1 MQNETIVCI
10 APRDWHGLWKEAQ
23 SVMSRIAECNRVLYF
38 DPGRDSQASM
48 LGEMIGNLPNFFTLR
63 TEQVQKNLTVIS
75 SPSVLP
81 HARRHLPRSVLQVT
95 VPLVV
100 RINTWVLIRHVQ
112 RVMRAF
118 NVVSPILWLY
128 SPYDAELIG
137 KFGEKLACYMNYDE
151 FANYLTNSR
160 IKELVRR
167 YDDQLTNMVDVVFAT
182 SRSQCKVREAINPH
196 TYFIPN
202 AVDFDLFNRAM
213 MPDLPM
219 PDDIAGLRRPIIGYA
234 GRMARQIDIELLQR
248 VAITYPNCSLVLIG
262 PDELPSCPGEHAL
275 RAAPNVF
282 FLGWK
287 KPSEL
292 PNYLRV
298 FDVALIPYRLEGHV
312 LSGYPTKLHEY
323 LAAGRS
329 VVATAMPELL
339 PYSHV
344 LHIAENNDDFVVKVG
359 EAMRDNTLQS
369 IEARVAVARENTWD
383 RRVADIY
390 RNLEPFL
397 SGSITRR
404 IPGTQNLLGS
414 S

>member
-23 SVMSRIAECNRVLYF
+23 SVMSRIAENNRVIYI
-38 DPGRDSQASM
+38 DPGRDSQESM
-48 LGEMIGNLPNFFTLR
+48 MGELFGNLPNFFTLR

-75 SPSVLP
+75 SPPMVP
-81 HARRHLPRSVLQVT
+81 IARRHLPRSVLKVW

-100 RINTWVLIRHVQ
+100 RINTWVLIRHV
-112 RVMRAF
+112 RRIMKAL
-118 NVVSPILWLY
+118 NVVSPILWIY

-137 KFGEKLACYMNYDE
+137 KFGEKLTCYMNYDE

-160 IKELVRR
+160 IKELVRW

-182 SRSQCKVREAINPH
+182 SRSQCRVREAINPH

-202 AVDFDLFNRAM
+202 AVDFDLFNRAL

-234 GRMARQIDIELLQR
+234 GRMARQIDIELLLR
-248 VAITYPNCSLVLIG
+248 VATTYPDCSLVLIG
-262 PDELPSCPGEHAL
+262 PDELPSCPTEHAL

-292 PNYLRV
+292 PNYLRF
-298 FDVALIPYRLEGHV
+298 FDAALIPYRLEGHV

-339 PYSHV
+339 PYSKV
-344 LHIAENNDDFVVKVG
+344 LHIAENNDDFVAKVG
-359 EAMRDNTLQS
+359 EAMRDNSLQS
-369 IEARVAVARENTWD
+369 IEARVSVARENTWD

-390 RNLEPFL
+390 YNLEPFL
-397 SGSITRR
+397 SGAVNRR
-404 IPGTQNLLGS
+404 IPGTSKLPGS

>member
-1 MQNETIVCI
+1 MQNETILCI

-23 SVMSRIAECNRVLYF
+23 SVMSRIAAHNRVLYF
-38 DPGRDSQASM
+38 DPGRDSQASA
-48 LGEMIGNLPNFFTLR
+48 LGEMVGNLPNFFALR
-63 TEQVQKNLTVIS
+63 TEQVQKNLIVIS

-81 HARRHLPRSVLQVT
+81 HARRHLPRSVLRVT
-95 VPLVV
+95 LPLVV
-100 RINTWVLIRHVQ
+100 CMNNRVLIWHVR

-128 SPYDAELIG
+128 SPYNGELVG

-151 FANYLTNSR
+151 FANFLTNVR

-167 YDDQLTNMVDVVFAT
+167 YDDQLTGKVDVVFAT
-182 SRSQCKVREAINPH
+182 SRPQCKVREAINPH

-202 AVDFDLFNRAM
+202 AVDFGLFNRAL
-213 MPDLPM
+213 LPEL
-219 PDDIAGLRRPIIGYA
+219 PVPEDIAGIQRPIIGYA

-248 VAITYPNCSLVLIG
+248 VAATYHDCSLVLIG
-262 PDELPSCPGEHAL
+262 PDELPSCRAERAL

-292 PNYLRV
+292 PNYLHV
-298 FDVALIPYRLEGHV
+298 FDAALIPYRLEGHV

-323 LAAGRS
+323 LAAGRA
-329 VVATAMPELL
+329 VVATAMPELF

-344 LHIAENNDDFVVKVG
+344 LHIAENNDDFVAKVG
-359 EAMRDNTLQS
+359 EAIRDNTPHS

-390 RNLEPFL
+390 RNLAPFL
-397 SGSITRR
+397 SGAIPRR
-404 IPGTQNLLGS
+404 NLGASNLPGS

>member
-1 MQNETIVCI
+1 MQNETIICI

-23 SVMSRIAECNRVLYF
+23 SIMSRIALDNQVLYF
-38 DPGRDSQASM
+38 DPGRDSQASIV
-48 LGEMIGNLPNFFTLR
+48 GEMIGNLPNFFSLR

-81 HARRHLPRSVLQVT
+81 YARSHLPRSLLQVI
-95 VPLVV
+95 VPSVAH
-100 RINTWVLIRHVQ
+100 INAEMLIRHVH
-112 RVMRAF
+112 RAMQALK
-118 NVVSPILWLY
+118 VVSPILWLY
-128 SPYDAELIG
+128 SPYHLSLVG
-137 KFGEKLACYMNYDE
+137 KFGEKLSCYMNYDE

-160 IKELVRR
+160 IKELVRW
-167 YDDQLTNMVDVVFAT
+167 YDDQLTNRVDVVFAT
-182 SRSQCKVREAINPH
+182 SPSQCTVREAINPH
-196 TYFIPN
+196 TNFIPN
-202 AVDFDLFNRAM
+202 AVDFDLFNRAVLS
-213 MPDLPM
+213 DLPI
-219 PDDIAGLRRPIIGYA
+219 PEDIAGLRRPIIGYA

-248 VAITYPNCSLVLIG
+248 VATTYSDCSLVLIG
-262 PDELPSCPGEHAL
+262 PDELPSCPAEQDL
-275 RAAPNVF
+275 RATPNVF

-298 FDVALIPYRLEGHV
+298 FDAALIPYRLEGHV

-359 EAMRDNTLQS
+359 EAMRDNALKS
-369 IEARVAVARENTWD
+369 IEARVAVAQENTWD
-383 RRVADIY
+383 RRVEDIY
-390 RNLEPFL
+390 HNLEPFL
-397 SGSITRR
+397 SGAITRR
-404 IPGTQNLLGS
+404 TLGAPSPLGS

>member
-1 MQNETIVCI
+1 MQ
-10 APRDWHGLWKEAQ
+10 ALK
-23 SVMSRIAECNRVLYF
+23 
-38 DPGRDSQASM
+38 
-48 LGEMIGNLPNFFTLR
+48 
-63 TEQVQKNLTVIS
+63 
-75 SPSVLP
+75 
-81 HARRHLPRSVLQVT
+81 
-95 VPLVV
+95 
-100 RINTWVLIRHVQ
+100 
-112 RVMRAF
+112 
-118 NVVSPILWLY
+118 VVSPILWLY
-128 SPYDAELIG
+128 SPYHLSLVG
-137 KFGEKLACYMNYDE
+137 KFGEKLSCYMNYDE

-160 IKELVRR
+160 IKELVRW
-167 YDDQLTNMVDVVFAT
+167 YDDQLTNRVDVVFAT

-202 AVDFDLFNRAM
+202 AVDFDLFNRAVLS
-213 MPDLPM
+213 DLPI
-219 PDDIAGLRRPIIGYA
+219 PEDIAGLRRPIIGYA

-248 VAITYPNCSLVLIG
+248 VATTYSDCSLVLIG
-262 PDELPSCPGEHAL
+262 PDELPSCPAEQDL
-275 RAAPNVF
+275 RATPNVF

-298 FDVALIPYRLEGHV
+298 FDAALIPYRLEGHV

-359 EAMRDNTLQS
+359 EAMRDNALQS
-369 IEARVAVARENTWD
+369 IEARVAVAQENTWD
-383 RRVADIY
+383 RRVEDIY
-390 RNLEPFL
+390 HNLEPFL
-397 SGSITRR
+397 SGAITRR
-404 IPGTQNLLGS
+404 TLGAPSPLGS

>member
-1 MQNETIVCI
+1 MKNETIICI

-23 SVMSRIAECNRVLYF
+23 SIMSRIALDNRVLYF
-38 DPGRDSQASM
+38 DPGRDSQAS
-48 LGEMIGNLPNFFTLR
+48 LVGEMIGNLPNFFSLR

-81 HARRHLPRSVLQVT
+81 YARSHLPRSLLQVM
-95 VPLVV
+95 VPGVA
-100 RINTWVLIRHVQ
+100 RINAEVLIRHVH
-112 RVMRAF
+112 RAMQSLE
-118 NVVSPILWLY
+118 VVSPILWLY
-128 SPYDAELIG
+128 GPYHSSLVG

-160 IKELVRR
+160 VKELVRR
-167 YDDQLTNMVDVVFAT
+167 YDDQLTNLVDVVFAT
-182 SRSQCKVREAINPH
+182 SRAQCKVREAINPH

-213 MPDLPM
+213 MPDLPV
-219 PDDIAGLRRPIIGYA
+219 PDDIAGLRHPIIGYA
-234 GRMARQIDIELLQR
+234 GRMARQIDIELLHR
-248 VAITYPNCSLVLIG
+248 VAVTYPDCSLVLIG
-262 PDELPSCPGEHAL
+262 PDELPSCPDEQAL

-298 FDVALIPYRLEGHV
+298 FDAALIPYRLEGHV

-359 EAMRDNTLQS
+359 EAMRDNALQS

-383 RRVADIY
+383 RRVEDIY

-397 SGSITRR
+397 SGAITRR
-404 IPGTQNLLGS
+404 IPDAQNLAGS
-414 S
+414 G